1 MPRLSIEISAQEHQ
15 HLKAVAALK
24 GLSIKDYVLSLTH
37 ADITG
42 GKEMSEAEAFA
53 ALRDLLAKRME
64 QIKAGKYSVVSAAEI
79 GRRARSRL
87 SQ

>member
-15 HLKAVAALK
+15 QLKAVAALK

-42 GKEMSEAEAFA
+42 GAEMREEDAFA
-53 ALRDLLAKRME
+53 ALKNMLAKRME
-64 QIKAGKYSVVSAAEI
+64 QAKAGKYSAVSAEEI

-87 SQ
+87 PQ